1 MADPGKVVVAVV
13 AIVALAPT
21 IRTIVMAAIYR
32 LRSSMSKRRVVI
44 GGALLTL
51 ALAAC
56 AREDTQQTS
65 TRTQREKD
73 SILANSQIPGARAV
87 KKTLTTTD
95 SVAARAARI
104 DSAQESP

>member
-1 MADPGKVVVAVV
+1 MIK
-13 AIVALAPT
+13 
-21 IRTIVMAAIYR
+21 
-32 LRSSMSKRRVVI
+32 SRVVI

-56 AREDTQQTS
+56 AKEDTTQTS

-87 KKTLTTTD
+87 KKALTTSD
-95 SVAARAARI
+95 SVAARAARM
-104 DSAQESP
+104 DSAQQNP